1 MKTFLC
7 ISTYFK
13 GSAFL
18 TALKKEG
25 AKVFLV
31 TSSKLKEKSW
41 PFADIDEM
49 FYLDP
54 DDRGAFNNQHLLLGT
69 AALMKNHKIDA
80 IVALDDFDVERAA
93 MLREHF
99 RVPGMGSTTAR
110 YYRDKL
116 AMRVRAASEG
126 IKVPAFTA
134 IFNDSEVSEFAAKNK
149 APWVIKPRSE
159 ASGIG
164 IKKIH
169 STEQLWEVLNHLDND
184 RHKYLLEQF
193 KPGKVYHI
201 DAVTW
206 NKKTSFITTSEYL
219 ATPLEISQG
228 GGVFRT
234 ITNKYKS
241 AEDKALIK
249 LTEDV
254 HKAFKLEH
262 GASHTEAIKC
272 NEDGEYYFLET
283 SARVGGA
290 HIAEM
295 VEASS
300 GINLWAEWAKIES
313 CKVTGKDYKCGKSS
327 NSYAGLI
334 MSLTKDKNPDLS
346 FFQSEELYW
355 TVPLDY
361 HVGLIMRSKDRN
373 RIAELLDLYTIK
385 IAKDL
390 TEVIPP
396 SEKILNSGWS

>member
-1 MKTFLC
+1 MRTILC

-13 GSAFL
+13 GGAFL

-31 TSSKLKEKSW
+31 TSSKLKEKAW
-41 PFADIDEM
+41 PFADIDEI
-49 FYLDP
+49 FFLDP
-54 DDRGAFNNQHLLLGT
+54 DEMGAFNNQHLLLGT
-69 AALMKNHKIDA
+69 AALMKHHKIDA

-99 RVPGMGSTTAR
+99 RIPGMGSTTAR

-126 IKVPAFTA
+126 IKVPPFTA
-134 IFNDSEVSEFAAKNK
+134 VFNDAEVHDFTSKHN
-149 APWVIKPRSE
+149 APWVLKPRSE

-164 IKKIH
+164 IKKIY
-169 STEQLWEVLNHLDND
+169 STEQLWETLNTLDNN

-193 KPGKVYHI
+193 KPGTVYHI
-201 DAVTW
+201 DAITW
-206 NKKTSFITTSEYL
+206 NKKTSFITTSQYL

-241 AEDKALIK
+241 EEDKTLIK

-254 HKAFKLEH
+254 HKAFRLEH

-272 NEDGEYYFLET
+272 NVDGEYYFLET

-300 GINLWAEWAKIES
+300 GINLWAEWAKIEN
-313 CKVTGKDYKCGKSS
+313 CKVTGKDYKCPKSK
-327 NSYAGLI
+327 NLYAGLI

-346 FFQSEELYW
+346 YFQSEELYW

-361 HVGLIMRSKDRN
+361 HVGLILHSKDRH
-373 RIAELLDLYTIK
+373 RIEELLSEYTDK
-385 IAKDL
+385 IAHNMTKVL
-390 TEVIPP
+390 PP